1 MATNLPLGTSAR
13 QERLPARRSVPP
25 TGASASRRL
34 VASALVHQGHSSPV
48 PAIQPRVFSDVVR
61 RGVSAGTHPSRRAG
75 AAEMEQKGR
84 RLPQD
89 EWLPPELPC
98 REY

>member
-34 VASALVHQGHSSPV
+34 VASALVHQGHSSPGARD
-48 PAIQPRVFSDVVR
+48 PNRESSPTRSDEV
-61 RGVSAGTHPSRRAG
+61 
-75 AAEMEQKGR
+75 
-84 RLPQD
+84 
-89 EWLPPELPC
+89 
-98 REY
+98 